1 MRYLSQSGDYMRKE
15 KSAIVRTELPC
26 VASWYD
32 ELSNLEEDD
41 YIPVGTVEFVK
52 EYCRIKNIT
61 LPNNISYPIELVN
74 FLNRSIWQSSYA
86 MVKDYQFVKPRNTK
100 VFTGAI
106 KKDITE
112 TVDDDEP
119 VWASDPVAF
128 TAEFRFYIIDKEIVG
143 YSRYDD
149 GDGDDGIK
157 PNVNTVKQMVAEY
170 TESPIGYSIDVGIVY
185 DKTVLVEVND
195 GWSLGLYPWGTMTN
209 DKYVELI
216 TKRWCE
222 IIKG

>member
-1 MRYLSQSGDYMRKE
+1 MRYLLQSGDYMRKE
-15 KSAIVRTELPC
+15 KSAVVRTDLPR
-26 VASWYD
+26 VASLYD

-52 EYCRIKNIT
+52 EYSRIKNIT
-61 LPNNISYPIELVN
+61 LPDNISYPIELVN

-86 MVKDYQFVKPRNTK
+86 MVKDYQFVKPKNTK

-119 VWASDPVAF
+119 VWVSDSMIF

-149 GDGDDGIK
+149 GNDNDDIS

-222 IIKG
+222 IIKE